1 MERGEAKWGVGSGL
15 EWDKTV
21 RRRRPRSEFEIIKST
36 ILALGLL
43 QLTRML
49 AKTCLVSL
57 RNSAPPGLGALEGQA
72 IGTWRLGLC

>member
-1 MERGEAKWGVGSGL
+1 MERGEAKWGVGSEL

-43 QLTRML
+43 QLT
-49 AKTCLVSL
+49 VS
-57 RNSAPPGLGALEGQA
+57 SK
-72 IGTWRLGLC
+72 